1 MSSLINDIHAEDVA
15 NYLNRNREFFHVFP
29 NLLNEL
35 SIPHPKSGHEV
46 SLLERQVFQLREQRD
61 SLQVEVDT
69 LKDIAGENG
78 ALLHKVYDLSYA
90 LLAAESE
97 QDAVNV
103 VYDVMHE
110 VFTVEEVTIIS
121 WDVPK
126 KSVHGVNQLGISQA
140 WSKSLKETLQP
151 GKPVCGLLED
161 SWQKGLFHTDKAM
174 QSVCVI
180 PLGQQ
185 RVWGALALGATT
197 DRFSPEL
204 GTYFLKVMGQMITA
218 RLQRLF

>member
-1 MSSLINDIHAEDVA
+1 MSSLLNDIHAEDVA

-35 SIPHPKSGHEV
+35 SIPHPKSGQEV

-78 ALLHKVYDLSYA
+78 VLLHKVYDFSYA
-90 LLAAESE
+90 LMATETEQAAVDE
-97 QDAVNV
+97 
-103 VYDVMHE
+103 VYRVMHE
-110 VFTVEEVTIIS
+110 LFEVEEVTMIS

-126 KSVHGVNQLGISQA
+126 QIVNGLHQLGFSQA
-140 WSKSLKETLQP
+140 WSNSLKETLLP
-151 GKPVCGLLED
+151 NKPVCGLLED
-161 SWQKGLFHTDKAM
+161 TWQRGLFHTDQPM

-180 PLGQQ
+180 PLGRD

-197 DRFSPEL
+197 DRFSPDL
-204 GTYFLKVMGQMITA
+204 GTYFLKVMGQMVTA